1 MSTFYSVQANCPGVR
16 GTILLPVGVLKAL
29 FKLTILLLLGAALAG
44 IVMMVKRPK
53 PSGPVSYEQ
62 WPDVAR
68 NPAA

>member
-1 MSTFYSVQANCPGVR
+1 M
-16 GTILLPVGVLKAL
+16 GVLKAL